1 MKKILLGALLMASL
15 NANSQSLPLPSDS
28 ELKASYCIAVKQK
41 HLELIDSILRDP
53 SNDSVREFSNKS
65 RADTLY
71 QLDRLKKYLIPR
83 MFHLDPTGLVMAR
96 QSAEADIAQSMS
108 NASGCFE
115 SCGKLSGGPKIQ
127 QTCSQKCFDNPITKR
142 FAACN
147 DLTWM
152 PY

>member
-15 NANSQSLPLPSDS
+15 NANSESLPSDS

-41 HLELIDSILRDP
+41 HIESIDAILRDP
-53 SNDSVREFSNKS
+53 ANNSHREFFNKS
-65 RADTLY
+65 RADSLY

-83 MFHLDPTGLVMAR
+83 MFHLDVTGLATAR
-96 QSAEADIAQSMS
+96 ASAEADIDQSMAIS
-108 NASGCFE
+108 SGCFA
-115 SCGKLSGGPKIQ
+115 SCGKLNGGVEAQRNCLK
-127 QTCSQKCFDNPITKR
+127 KCIDNPITNR
-142 FAACN
+142 LESCN